1 MVNDHWRQQES
12 TIWSAVK
19 KETLYLVQNSSVVIQ
34 HSCENSRLCN
44 NSIVR
49 KHSCENSRGCENNRL
64 WNSSLVRIQQKQHS
78 CEEALRPGPSG

>member
-1 MVNDHWRQQES
+1 MVHDQWNLQFGVPAEEG
-12 TIWSAVK
+12 TPM
-19 KETLYLVQNSSVVIQ
+19 QNSSIVIQ

-64 WNSSLVRIQQKQHS
+64 WNSSIVRIHKIS
-78 CEEALRPGPSG
+78 TDVRKS